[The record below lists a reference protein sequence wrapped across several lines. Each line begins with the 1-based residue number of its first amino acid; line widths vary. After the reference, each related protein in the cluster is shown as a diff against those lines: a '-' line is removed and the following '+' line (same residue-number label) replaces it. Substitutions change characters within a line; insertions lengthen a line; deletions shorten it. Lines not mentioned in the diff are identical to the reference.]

1 MAQSLTLEPEA
12 LNLKLRQYQVWNQAF
27 AYCKTDENGNYDLNS
42 PIDLSG
48 YTPLLQ
54 FRTSAMAKISS
65 LQADIYDGSIVF
77 RPDTCPQVQVSLGMN
92 LAPGKY
98 EWDLRLIPNDATESI
113 FLGQGY
119 ALIQAEVSR

>member
-27 AYCKTDENGNYDLNS
+27 AYCNTDAEGNYDLNS

-54 FRTSAMAKISS
+54 FRTTALAKTVALEATYSNGTIAF
-65 LQADIYDGSIVF
+65 L
-77 RPDTCPQVQVSLGMN
+77 PDRTPQVTISLGID

-98 EWDLRLIPNDATESI
+98 EWDLRLIPNNEKESI

-119 ALIQAEVSR
+119 AIVQAEVSR

>member
-12 LNLKLRQYQVWNQAF
+12 LNIKFRQYQVWNQAF
-27 AYCKTDENGNYDLNS
+27 AYCRTDEQGNYDLNA

-48 YTPLLQ
+48 YTPLIQ
-54 FRTSAMAKISS
+54 FRTSALAKIIA
-65 LQADIYDGSIVF
+65 LEATVGDGTIVF
-77 RPDTCPQVQVSLGMN
+77 RPDTCPQVQVSLGMD

-98 EWDLRLIPNDATESI
+98 EWDLRLIPNDASESI